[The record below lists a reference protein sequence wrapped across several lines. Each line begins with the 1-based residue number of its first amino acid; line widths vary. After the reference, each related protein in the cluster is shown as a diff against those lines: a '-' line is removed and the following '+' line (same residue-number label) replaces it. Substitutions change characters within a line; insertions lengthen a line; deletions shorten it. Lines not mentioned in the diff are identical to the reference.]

1 MVASKEPLCVF
12 VAREEMGIDLK
23 AGGRRTGHKARD
35 KPKSDNVYLKLLVKL
50 YRFLARRTDTDFV
63 KVVLKRLFMSKTNR
77 PPLSLSRLAKFMK
90 EKDDKIACIVGT
102 VTDDVRML
110 EIPAMKICAL
120 RFTETARARIA
131 KAGGECITFDQL
143 ALRDPKVRRARR
155 VARAAPR
162 EHVRTRGFT
171 RRSSPPRAPRSLH
184 DSCCT
189 GRVRRPAPRQEDGA
203 RGEQAFWHADVG
215 HEPPRAQ

>member
-1 MVASKEPLCVF
+1 
-12 VAREEMGIDLK
+12 MGIDLK

-131 KAGGECITFDQL
+131 KSGGECITFDQL
-143 ALRDPKVRRARR
+143 ALRDPKVRRRPQSLASAPSRPVALWAHARR
-155 VARAAPR
+155 TP
-162 EHVRTRGFT
+162 
-171 RRSSPPRAPRSLH
+171 PPRFPVFCA
-184 DSCCT
+184 SCCT
-189 GRVRRPAPRQEDGA
+189 GRDRRPAPRQEDGA